1 MVKAVKSIVELPGA
15 QGIPDSYLPF
25 HLHRLRQQA
34 QESKAPHL
42 HVVAHEGGNEGVNG
56 GALASLQQTLHF
68 LNPTYR
74 VVVLPPWDCL
84 PYDRVSPHVDVM
96 AARLEALSHLCSDP
110 TAVDFILTTH
120 HALVQKLP
128 PAGAFRLKAWKLQ
141 PKDHVDRTAFLEHL
155 TRLGYRRQDVV
166 YDVGEFAVRGSL
178 IDLFLPNLSAPV
190 RLDFFDDTL
199 ESIHTFDLATQMRA
213 FPQPYIVPL
222 PLGEVV
228 LNTETIR
235 RFREG
240 YRDLFAH
247 RKTVTERP
255 LYQAISQGKRYAG
268 VEHWLPLFYP
278 TLETLWDLVPATT
291 QVTLGSG
298 VPQALEA
305 FAAQIEEHYQARQ
318 QFGQQFDQ
326 RLAQRLDLLE
336 EKSHGAPYDA
346 LAPDQLYQP
355 LPLAVEALAQR
366 KPTLFSPF
374 QGAKEAGKPEAGEP
388 ANPMVRSGW
397 DFAPLRQNPQ
407 VNLFETVAEKLL
419 QLRQEKPH
427 HQLLLSGWTEG
438 SLQRLTRLLQEHGL
452 EIPPVVSN
460 LEDLSPPLGA
470 AILPLRQ
477 GFQTETFSLLT
488 EEDLLGERLT
498 GKSGKSPKSKRQKD
512 LFRSRSSFEVGDILV
527 HQEHGLGK
535 YTGLEAVKV
544 GTGLHDFLVL
554 VYDGGDKLFVPVE
567 NMNVLSRYGS
577 ETEHVTLDKLGLAH
591 WQNRKARVKKRL
603 YAVASHLIALA
614 ATRQV
619 EEATAFL
626 PQLSFES
633 FCERFPYVETEDQL
647 QAIEETLA
655 DLASGKPMDRLICGD
670 VGFGKTEVAMRAA
683 HVVASCRTQVAI
695 VVPTTLLARQHFQ
708 KFQERFRGTSLRIAQ
723 LSRLVPQKE
732 AGLVK
737 KRLADGEIDI
747 IIATHGVLADSI
759 RFSNLGLL
767 VVDEEQHFGV
777 KQKEK
782 LKNLRKNVHVLTLT
796 ATPIPRTLQL
806 SLTGVRDLSL
816 IATPPVDRFAVRT
829 FILPFDGMVMREAI
843 LREQSRGGQVFY
855 VCPRVQDLEKVRE
868 RVERFV
874 PEVRL
879 AVVHGQLTPLALE
892 AVMTQFYNQ
901 EIDVLISTNIIES
914 GIDIPTANTLLVHRA
929 DLFGLAQLYQLRGRV
944 GRGKARGYAY
954 LTLAN
959 QELLSPTALRRLEIL
974 QSLDTLGSGF
984 SLASHDMDIRGAG
997 NLVGEEQ
1004 SGHIREVGIELYQQL
1019 LEEAIEEQKQS
1030 AQAHPHKP
1038 LERKNPQMALPFSFR
1053 IPETY
1058 IPALDIRIELYQ
1070 RLADIGE
1077 EDRVE
1082 AFAAELV
1089 DRFGT
1094 YPPEVDNLL
1103 ASIYLKILCYKA
1115 SIEDIKVTHDRGVFI
1130 RFSCHGFPHPERL
1143 IGWIQTQKNIRVS
1156 PDNRLVL
1163 EEKVRPTAAGT
1174 FRLRAFLKEI
1184 VALTVP

>member
-1 MVKAVKSIVELPGA
+1 MVEALKHTYVLPST
-15 QGIPDSYLPF
+15 QGVPESYIPF
-25 HLHRLRQQA
+25 HLHNLRQQVLKK
-34 QESKAPHL
+34 QAPQL
-42 HVVAHEGGNEGVNG
+42 HVTTHEG
-56 GALASLQQTLHF
+56 ALVSLQQTLHF
-68 LNPTYR
+68 LNPSYR
-74 VVVLPPWDCL
+74 IVTLPPWDCL

-96 AARLEALSHLCSDP
+96 AARLEALSHLWSDP
-110 TAVDFILTTH
+110 HTIDFILTTH

-128 PAGAFRLKAWKLQ
+128 PSSAFRFNARKLQ
-141 PKDHVDRTAFLEHL
+141 PKDQVSRTTFLEHL
-155 TRLGYRRQDVV
+155 TQMGYRRQDVV

-178 IDLFLPNLSAPV
+178 IDLFLPNVSNPV

-199 ESIHTFDLATQMRA
+199 ENIHTFDLSTQMRLL
-213 FPQPYIVPL
+213 PQSQVVLL
-222 PLGEVV
+222 PLGEAV

-235 RFREG
+235 QFRES
-240 YRDLFAH
+240 YREVFSH

-255 LYQAISQGKRYAG
+255 LYQAISQEKRYPG
-268 VEHWLPLFYP
+268 MEHWLPLFYP
-278 TLETLWDLVPATT
+278 NLETLWDLLPPTT
-291 QVTLGSG
+291 IVTLESS
-298 VPQALEA
+298 VPQALGA
-305 FAAQIEEHYQARQ
+305 FASQIEEHHHARK
-318 QFGQQFDQ
+318 QF
-326 RLAQRLDLLE
+326 DLLE
-336 EKSHGAPYDA
+336 EKSQGAPYDA
-346 LAPDQLYQP
+346 LEPEQLYQP
-355 LPLAVEALAQR
+355 LATAMEALAQR
-366 KPTLFSPF
+366 QPTLFSPF
-374 QGAKEAGKPEAGEP
+374 QHSPETADQTKLNVCPGWGF
-388 ANPMVRSGW
+388 AFLRKNPHI
-397 DFAPLRQNPQ
+397 
-407 VNLFETVAEKLL
+407 NLFEKITENLL
-419 QLRQEKPH
+419 QLQKEKPH

-438 SLQRLTRLLQEHGL
+438 SVLRLARLLQEHGL
-452 EIPPVVSN
+452 EVPPVISK
-460 LEDLSPPLGA
+460 LEDLSLPLGSA
-470 AILPLRQ
+470 VLPLKQ
-477 GFQTETFSLLT
+477 GFQSETLSLLT

-498 GKSGKSPKSKRQKD
+498 GKTPKSKRQKD

-535 YTGLEAVKV
+535 YMGLEAVKI

-554 VYDGGDKLFVPVE
+554 VYEGGDKLFVPVE
-567 NMNVLSRYGS
+567 NMDVLSRYGN

-619 EEATAFL
+619 EEGIAFL
-626 PQLSFES
+626 PQPSFEA
-633 FCERFPYVETEDQL
+633 FCARFPYVETDDQL
-647 QAIEETLA
+647 QAIDDTLG

-670 VGFGKTEVAMRAA
+670 VGFGKTEVAMRAS
-683 HVVASCRTQVAI
+683 HVVASCQAQVAI

-708 KFQERFRGTSLRIAQ
+708 KFQERFQGTSLRIAQ
-723 LSRLVPQKE
+723 LSRLVPPKE
-732 AGLVK
+732 ATLVK
-737 KRLADGEIDI
+737 KRLASGDIDI
-747 IIATHGVLADSI
+747 IVATHGVLADSI
-759 RFSNLGLL
+759 SFHNLGLL

-796 ATPIPRTLQL
+796 ATPIPRTLQM

-879 AVVHGQLTPLALE
+879 ALAHGQLTPSALE
-892 AVMTQFYNQ
+892 TVMMQFYNQ
-901 EIDVLISTNIIES
+901 EIDVLISTNIVES
-914 GIDIPTANTLLVHRA
+914 GIDIPSANTLLVHRA

-959 QELLSPTALRRLEIL
+959 QDVLSPTAMRRLEIL

-1019 LEEAIEEQKQS
+1019 LEEAIEEQKQRTQPQS
-1030 AQAHPHKP
+1030 QNAI
-1038 LERKNPQMALPFSFR
+1038 ERKNPQMSLHFSFR

-1070 RLADIGE
+1070 RLAAISEANG
-1077 EDRVE
+1077 VE

-1089 DRFGT
+1089 DRFGA
-1094 YPPEVDNLL
+1094 YPAEVDNLL
-1103 ASIYLKILCYKA
+1103 ASIHVKILMYKA
-1115 SIEDIKVTHDRGVFI
+1115 YIEDLKVTHERGVFI
-1130 RFSCHGFPHPERL
+1130 RFCGNGFPYPEKL
-1143 IGWIQTQKNIRVS
+1143 IRWIQSKKNIRIN
-1156 PDNRLVL
+1156 PELRLIW
-1163 EEKVRPTAAGT
+1163 EEKISPTAQGT
-1174 FRLRAFLKEI
+1174 LKLRAFLREI
-1184 VALTVP
+1184 AALAHP